1 MSRTPRLRCLLLT
14 SAPPS
19 GGEDRLARHLRD
31 SERVDVVATRA
42 TVSPGDLRRLCPD
55 VVVLDGDHTPAA
67 TLAATWWQGFRVVR
81 VGPTRGASG
90 LDRALGVHALQPGDA
105 ATTARDLARL
115 AGRPGRGGRGS
126 RPVSV
131 VVPALNEA
139 RVIDQVLEPLLPQ
152 LRDDDEVL
160 VVDSGS
166 VDGTRERLRDWS
178 VRDPRVRLVEVD
190 PCTIAGSRNHGV
202 RRSRHDLVACTDAG
216 CRVDPGWLEAFRA
229 AFEDVED
236 PTLLTGVYAAHVGDR
251 LFEAAFAAV
260 AWPDAG
266 ELRRAAL
273 PWRVWLRTIGPQY
286 SGDRVDG
293 RSVAFTRSA
302 YDAAGGFREDLLT
315 AEDEAFGRD
324 AIEGGAHHALVPDAT
339 VVWFQR
345 SSARL
350 AFRQF
355 RGYGRGAA
363 TSGSPMQRRVDL
375 VRGAG
380 YLCLAALG
388 ASPRPSHR
396 RLALAGGAA
405 ILAFPAARIVRRGD
419 DPRAL
424 AVLPAAQLVKDVGKL
439 TGVVE
444 ATWLGRTG
452 PLARPE

>member
-1 MSRTPRLRCLLLT
+1 M
-14 SAPPS
+14 
-19 GGEDRLARHLRD
+19 
-31 SERVDVVATRA
+31 
-42 TVSPGDLRRLCPD
+42 
-55 VVVLDGDHTPAA
+55 
-67 TLAATWWQGFRVVR
+67 
-81 VGPTRGASG
+81 
-90 LDRALGVHALQPGDA
+90 
-105 ATTARDLARL
+105 
-115 AGRPGRGGRGS
+115 
-126 RPVSV
+126 
-131 VVPALNEA
+131 
-139 RVIDQVLEPLLPQ
+139 
-152 LRDDDEVL
+152 
-160 VVDSGS
+160 
-166 VDGTRERLRDWS
+166 
-178 VRDPRVRLVEVD
+178 RLVEVE

-202 RRSRHDLVACTDAG
+202 REARHDLVACTDAG
-216 CRVDPGWLEAFRA
+216 CRVDPGWLQAFRG
-229 AFEDVED
+229 AFDDVED

-266 ELRRAAL
+266 ELRRASL
-273 PWRVWLRTIGPQY
+273 PWRLWLRTIGPQY

-324 AIEGGAHHALVPDAT
+324 AIAGGAHHALVPDAT

-363 TSGSPMQRRVDL
+363 AGGSPAQRRVDL
-375 VRGAG
+375 VRGVG
-380 YLCLAALG
+380 YVGLAAL
-388 ASPRPSHR
+388 AVSPRPGHR
-396 RLALAGGAA
+396 RVAGAGAVA
-405 ILAFPAARIVRRGD
+405 ILGFPAARLVRRRE

-424 AVLPAAQLVKDVGKL
+424 ALLPAAQLVKDVGKM